1 MSINRISLYHLE
13 SLVWIARLG
22 TFAAAAERLNTTQ
35 PAISAR
41 ISELEERL
49 SAKLFRRNGRTM
61 ALTPAGRELVREYT
75 PIWDQLQAA
84 LLRSAGFDQ
93 IRGIVRIGSG
103 EIAAATCLPQFVANM
118 KRRWHDLTFEI
129 DIQLTAQLIQSL
141 VAGKI
146 DIAFAASLVV
156 HPALVATPIGPVEL
170 IWVAAADVAN
180 RLEQAQDDEGF
191 PLWSL
196 PSHSPIYEI
205 MRSAVERLPVR
216 RRAIN
221 YCNNVRAIVDIVSQG
236 DGFALLPAPMI
247 RPQLDDDSL
256 RRVFADIPVQPIIF
270 HVVSRAAESDAVV
283 HEVLHHARSIRLSD
297 T

>member
-1 MSINRISLYHLE
+1 MICSTNSGAPGRDYHLE

-41 ISELEERL
+41 ISELEKRL
-49 SAKLFRRNGRTM
+49 SATLFRRNGRTM

-118 KRRWHDLTFEI
+118 KRRWDDLTFEI

-146 DIAFAASLVV
+146 DIAFAASLVG
-156 HPALVATPIGPVEL
+156 PALS
-170 IWVAAADVAN
+170 
-180 RLEQAQDDEGF
+180 F
-191 PLWSL
+191 L
-196 PSHSPIYEI
+196 PEKVPCFSR
-205 MRSAVERLPVR
+205 RSR
-216 RRAIN
+216 
-221 YCNNVRAIVDIVSQG
+221 
-236 DGFALLPAPMI
+236 
-247 RPQLDDDSL
+247 
-256 RRVFADIPVQPIIF
+256 
-270 HVVSRAAESDAVV
+270 
-283 HEVLHHARSIRLSD
+283 RSIAS